1 MLYKNDQVYKLAPK
15 DLKLLLDKFTRF
27 PMAITYPPERIVP
40 SRSKSNR
47 KPDQPNSISFPLNA
61 VLKTKM
67 GADHWRYADNVIIK
81 EHGVRKY
88 TPRNLRFDGRMILQE
103 EDAELAWF
111 LYTKSI
117 YCKGGLN
124 HHGKTVKFVFEDL
137 ISDAEKQARIEAV
150 RVRVKSLIYDVQLG
164 LSEEKLRAVAKAYF
178 IKNVDALSYAQV
190 KIALEH
196 QIGRDKK
203 GGLQK
208 FIDMT
213 NADELIEIK
222 MRMQVLMDL
231 KRLKF
236 EITKK
241 EWWWVEGDKKIE
253 VICKVAPGS
262 NPTDILYDYY
272 MGNKDF
278 QEVVE
283 TVETSKT
290 VKVT

>member
-1 MLYKNDQVYKLAPK
+1 MLYKNDQVYKLAAK
-15 DLKLLLDKFTRF
+15 DLKLLTDKFTRF
-27 PMAITYPPERIVP
+27 PMAITYPPERIIP
-40 SRSKSNR
+40 SRSKSNL
-47 KPDQPNSISFPLNA
+47 KPDKPNSISFPLSA
-61 VLKTKM
+61 VLKTNM
-67 GADHWRYADNVIIK
+67 GADHWRYAENVLIK
-81 EHGVRKY
+81 EHGVKKY
-88 TPRNLRFDGRMILQE
+88 TPRNLRFNGRLILQE

-111 LYTKSI
+111 LYTKSE

-124 HHGKTVKFVFEDL
+124 YHGKTAKFIFEDL
-137 ISDAEKQARIEAV
+137 ISDAEKQATIEAV
-150 RVRVKSLIYDVQLG
+150 KVRVKSLIYDVKLG

-178 IKNVDALSYAQV
+178 IKNVDDLTYAQV

-203 GGLQK
+203 NGLQK

-213 NADELIEIK
+213 DADDLIDVR
-222 MRMQVLMDL
+222 MRMQALMDL
-231 KRLKF
+231 KKLKF

-241 EWWWVEGDKKIE
+241 EWWWIDGDKKIE

-283 TVETSKT
+283 SVETSKT
-290 VKVT
+290 VKTT